1 MSVNA
6 MSTIVDVIIPVYGG
20 VAEVEACLESVLAS
34 ENSTLGDVIVV
45 NDCSPEPEIHEYL
58 SKLSDAGL
66 IKLII
71 NDENLG
77 FVRSCN
83 LAASLQPEND
93 FLLLNA
99 DTEVHG
105 DWLDRIAAHAR
116 RHHRIASVSPFSNNA
131 TIASYPWGGNSRD
144 ASTDIN
150 VAELDRAMASANP
163 GESLSLPTAIGF
175 CMFVSREA
183 WQQAGGFDERYGRG
197 YGEEVEFCLATAA
210 QGWDHLLA
218 CDVFVYHAGNIS
230 FGYDSEQLKTDAQK
244 IVDQRY
250 PDFSRDVQEWIKQ
263 DPALPARLRCDLQ
276 RLNPGKGPR
285 ILHVCHALGGGVLQH
300 VQDLTA
306 ACSAHSDGV
315 NFMLLPW
322 GKNAISIEAV
332 GGRGAFAMR
341 LPGPDAEQRLSEL
354 LDALGIQRIHY
365 HHYAGLPQ
373 WILEVPSRLSL
384 PYDVT
389 IHDFVAACPQYH
401 FQTSTG
407 RFCGRPSIA
416 GCRACVDDRPDEWN
430 LGIEQWRARFSEHLS
445 GAARVICP
453 SHSAAEATTSYY
465 PDSDCVVWPHFDTQT
480 EQFNAHQTQR
490 PLRIKV
496 AIVGALSHIKGF
508 ELVSAVI
515 RYAEQTD
522 LPLDFV
528 VVGPTIKPLHR
539 ETRAAVT
546 GPYRR
551 ELLPDILVRER
562 PDCFFFASQVPETFN
577 YALSGCMAT
586 GLPIVAISC
595 GAIEERLKDVSS
607 ATLLPVDSGVEAVVG
622 ALLKQVHA
630 GAAMTSETQNIST
643 TAVTAADYA
652 ARYLAPLDDPEE
664 LNQQRLLTVLSA
676 LADLEKPLAAPLP
689 PLGELLNAALEQL
702 NPEAQAALRR
712 HTHDSHAI
720 LEERER
726 HLEIRAAEVRD
737 LTQTIVDLKRSND
750 REETHLKDQIE
761 RLQTA
766 NAVEVEHLH
775 DVVQTLEAARF
786 DIAIQRDE
794 IAIQLEGAIADR
806 ERLAARVEELENST
820 LWRLL
825 TPVRWG
831 LHQIKMGGRGA
842 LPLLKFCKKAFVFS
856 RYHYSMGGWGG
867 LQAALVR
874 RTTRLLQ
881 RGHASPSRQIQPEKD
896 FALMPPAEATITQ
909 TETPDLSIVI
919 PSYGEHAVTANCL
932 RSIAA
937 HPPSLPYEVIVADD
951 AYPEPFDAAGF
962 DIRGVSVHRNE
973 QNLGFLLNCNEAVA
987 RAKGRRVLLLNNDT
1001 QVLEGAIDALW
1012 RTFDDHDRV
1021 GAVGSKLLY
1030 PSGLL
1035 QEAGGIIWRDGS
1047 GWNWGRDED
1056 PSLPRFNYVRN
1067 VDYCSAAALMV
1078 DREAWTSVGG
1088 FDEQFAPCYYEDT
1101 DLCFALRK
1109 KGWRTL
1115 YQPASRVVHFE
1126 GVSHGTDTDTGPKA
1140 YQVRNQDRFASKWE
1154 AELAAHALNGQ
1165 NPNQECDRQARL
1177 SILWVEACMLTP
1189 NQDSGSLRTLRLL
1202 RILRDIGCRVTFVA
1216 DNLLADEP
1224 YAQALRD
1231 AGIEVLHAPHVHSL
1245 KEFLTRRGGEYDVV
1259 TLCRHYIAIQ
1269 YVELIKATHPS
1280 TTVWFDTIDLHYLR
1294 LQRQYELDTAAA
1306 TQKMA
1311 ELAYAEE
1318 MEVIKKSDL
1327 TIVVSESEVA
1337 ALEDEVPTAPVALI
1351 SNIHD
1356 IDESEVS
1363 VDGRS
1368 DVLFVGGFQHPPN
1381 IDAVEYFGNDI
1392 WPHFKAA
1399 CPEAEALVIGS
1410 RMPETLKRW
1419 GEERGLTM
1427 IGFVDDLKPY
1437 YEQCRLAIAPLRYGA
1452 GVKGK
1457 VNQALSYG
1465 VPVIGSQTA
1474 LEGMGLRHGED
1485 AMVADAPDSF
1495 ARAMVSVYND
1505 DELWQLLSSNGQA
1518 SLQGRFTPDVA
1529 KAALELAIRDVKGK
1543 ASF

>member
-1 MSVNA
+1 
-6 MSTIVDVIIPVYGG
+6 
-20 VAEVEACLESVLAS
+20 
-34 ENSTLGDVIVV
+34 
-45 NDCSPEPEIHEYL
+45 
-58 SKLSDAGL
+58 
-66 IKLII
+66 
-71 NDENLG
+71 
-77 FVRSCN
+77 
-83 LAASLQPEND
+83 
-93 FLLLNA
+93 
-99 DTEVHG
+99 
-105 DWLDRIAAHAR
+105 
-116 RHHRIASVSPFSNNA
+116 
-131 TIASYPWGGNSRD
+131 
-144 ASTDIN
+144 
-150 VAELDRAMASANP
+150 
-163 GESLSLPTAIGF
+163 
-175 CMFVSREA
+175 
-183 WQQAGGFDERYGRG
+183 
-197 YGEEVEFCLATAA
+197 
-210 QGWDHLLA
+210 
-218 CDVFVYHAGNIS
+218 
-230 FGYDSEQLKTDAQK
+230 
-244 IVDQRY
+244 
-250 PDFSRDVQEWIKQ
+250 
-263 DPALPARLRCDLQ
+263 
-276 RLNPGKGPR
+276 
-285 ILHVCHALGGGVLQH
+285 
-300 VQDLTA
+300 
-306 ACSAHSDGV
+306 
-315 NFMLLPW
+315 
-322 GKNAISIEAV
+322 
-332 GGRGAFAMR
+332 
-341 LPGPDAEQRLSEL
+341 
-354 LDALGIQRIHY
+354 
-365 HHYAGLPQ
+365 
-373 WILEVPSRLSL
+373 
-384 PYDVT
+384 
-389 IHDFVAACPQYH
+389 
-401 FQTSTG
+401 
-407 RFCGRPSIA
+407 
-416 GCRACVDDRPDEWN
+416 
-430 LGIEQWRARFSEHLS
+430 
-445 GAARVICP
+445 
-453 SHSAAEATTSYY
+453 
-465 PDSDCVVWPHFDTQT
+465 
-480 EQFNAHQTQR
+480 
-490 PLRIKV
+490 
-496 AIVGALSHIKGF
+496 
-508 ELVSAVI
+508 
-515 RYAEQTD
+515 
-522 LPLDFV
+522 
-528 VVGPTIKPLHR
+528 
-539 ETRAAVT
+539 
-546 GPYRR
+546 
-551 ELLPDILVRER
+551 
-562 PDCFFFASQVPETFN
+562 
-577 YALSGCMAT
+577 
-586 GLPIVAISC
+586 
-595 GAIEERLKDVSS
+595 
-607 ATLLPVDSGVEAVVG
+607 
-622 ALLKQVHA
+622 
-630 GAAMTSETQNIST
+630 
-643 TAVTAADYA
+643 
-652 ARYLAPLDDPEE
+652 
-664 LNQQRLLTVLSA
+664 
-676 LADLEKPLAAPLP
+676 
-689 PLGELLNAALEQL
+689 
-702 NPEAQAALRR
+702 
-712 HTHDSHAI
+712 
-720 LEERER
+720 
-726 HLEIRAAEVRD
+726 
-737 LTQTIVDLKRSND
+737 
-750 REETHLKDQIE
+750 
-761 RLQTA
+761 
-766 NAVEVEHLH
+766 
-775 DVVQTLEAARF
+775 
-786 DIAIQRDE
+786 
-794 IAIQLEGAIADR
+794 
-806 ERLAARVEELENST
+806 
-820 LWRLL
+820 
-825 TPVRWG
+825 
-831 LHQIKMGGRGA
+831 
-842 LPLLKFCKKAFVFS
+842 
-856 RYHYSMGGWGG
+856 MGGWGG

>member
-1 MSVNA
+1 
-6 MSTIVDVIIPVYGG
+6 
-20 VAEVEACLESVLAS
+20 
-34 ENSTLGDVIVV
+34 
-45 NDCSPEPEIHEYL
+45 
-58 SKLSDAGL
+58 
-66 IKLII
+66 
-71 NDENLG
+71 
-77 FVRSCN
+77 
-83 LAASLQPEND
+83 
-93 FLLLNA
+93 
-99 DTEVHG
+99 
-105 DWLDRIAAHAR
+105 
-116 RHHRIASVSPFSNNA
+116 
-131 TIASYPWGGNSRD
+131 
-144 ASTDIN
+144 
-150 VAELDRAMASANP
+150 
-163 GESLSLPTAIGF
+163 
-175 CMFVSREA
+175 
-183 WQQAGGFDERYGRG
+183 
-197 YGEEVEFCLATAA
+197 
-210 QGWDHLLA
+210 
-218 CDVFVYHAGNIS
+218 
-230 FGYDSEQLKTDAQK
+230 
-244 IVDQRY
+244 
-250 PDFSRDVQEWIKQ
+250 
-263 DPALPARLRCDLQ
+263 
-276 RLNPGKGPR
+276 
-285 ILHVCHALGGGVLQH
+285 
-300 VQDLTA
+300 
-306 ACSAHSDGV
+306 
-315 NFMLLPW
+315 
-322 GKNAISIEAV
+322 
-332 GGRGAFAMR
+332 
-341 LPGPDAEQRLSEL
+341 
-354 LDALGIQRIHY
+354 
-365 HHYAGLPQ
+365 
-373 WILEVPSRLSL
+373 
-384 PYDVT
+384 
-389 IHDFVAACPQYH
+389 
-401 FQTSTG
+401 
-407 RFCGRPSIA
+407 
-416 GCRACVDDRPDEWN
+416 
-430 LGIEQWRARFSEHLS
+430 
-445 GAARVICP
+445 
-453 SHSAAEATTSYY
+453 
-465 PDSDCVVWPHFDTQT
+465 
-480 EQFNAHQTQR
+480 
-490 PLRIKV
+490 
-496 AIVGALSHIKGF
+496 
-508 ELVSAVI
+508 
-515 RYAEQTD
+515 
-522 LPLDFV
+522 
-528 VVGPTIKPLHR
+528 
-539 ETRAAVT
+539 
-546 GPYRR
+546 
-551 ELLPDILVRER
+551 
-562 PDCFFFASQVPETFN
+562 
-577 YALSGCMAT
+577 
-586 GLPIVAISC
+586 
-595 GAIEERLKDVSS
+595 
-607 ATLLPVDSGVEAVVG
+607 
-622 ALLKQVHA
+622 
-630 GAAMTSETQNIST
+630 
-643 TAVTAADYA
+643 
-652 ARYLAPLDDPEE
+652 
-664 LNQQRLLTVLSA
+664 
-676 LADLEKPLAAPLP
+676 
-689 PLGELLNAALEQL
+689 
-702 NPEAQAALRR
+702 
-712 HTHDSHAI
+712 
-720 LEERER
+720 
-726 HLEIRAAEVRD
+726 
-737 LTQTIVDLKRSND
+737 
-750 REETHLKDQIE
+750 
-761 RLQTA
+761 
-766 NAVEVEHLH
+766 
-775 DVVQTLEAARF
+775 
-786 DIAIQRDE
+786 
-794 IAIQLEGAIADR
+794 
-806 ERLAARVEELENST
+806 
-820 LWRLL
+820 
-825 TPVRWG
+825 
-831 LHQIKMGGRGA
+831 
-842 LPLLKFCKKAFVFS
+842 
-856 RYHYSMGGWGG
+856 
-867 LQAALVR
+867 
-874 RTTRLLQ
+874 
-881 RGHASPSRQIQPEKD
+881 
-896 FALMPPAEATITQ
+896 MPPAEATITQ
-909 TETPDLSIVI
+909 AETPDLSIVI

-951 AYPEPFDAAGF
+951 AYPVPFDPAGF
-962 DIRGVSVHRNE
+962 DIHGVSVHRNE

-987 RAKGRRVLLLNNDT
+987 RAKGLRVLLLNNDT
-1001 QVLEGAIDALW
+1001 QILEGAIDALW

-1078 DREAWTSVGG
+1078 DREAWKSVGG

-1109 KGWRTL
+1109 NGWRTL

-1165 NPNQECDRQARL
+1165 NPDQECDRQAQL

-1294 LQRQYELDTAAA
+1294 LQRQYELDNAAA

-1399 CPEAEALVIGS
+1399 CPEAEALIIGS

-1419 GEERGLTM
+1419 GEERGLKM

-1437 YEQCRLAIAPLRYGA
+1437 YEQCRLAMAPLRYGA

-1485 AMVADAPDSF
+1485 AMVADAPESF

-1529 KAALELAIRDVKGK
+1529 KAALELAIRDVKRK
-1543 ASF
+1543 AIF

>member
-1 MSVNA
+1 
-6 MSTIVDVIIPVYGG
+6 
-20 VAEVEACLESVLAS
+20 
-34 ENSTLGDVIVV
+34 
-45 NDCSPEPEIHEYL
+45 
-58 SKLSDAGL
+58 
-66 IKLII
+66 
-71 NDENLG
+71 
-77 FVRSCN
+77 
-83 LAASLQPEND
+83 
-93 FLLLNA
+93 
-99 DTEVHG
+99 
-105 DWLDRIAAHAR
+105 
-116 RHHRIASVSPFSNNA
+116 
-131 TIASYPWGGNSRD
+131 
-144 ASTDIN
+144 
-150 VAELDRAMASANP
+150 
-163 GESLSLPTAIGF
+163 
-175 CMFVSREA
+175 
-183 WQQAGGFDERYGRG
+183 
-197 YGEEVEFCLATAA
+197 
-210 QGWDHLLA
+210 
-218 CDVFVYHAGNIS
+218 
-230 FGYDSEQLKTDAQK
+230 
-244 IVDQRY
+244 
-250 PDFSRDVQEWIKQ
+250 
-263 DPALPARLRCDLQ
+263 
-276 RLNPGKGPR
+276 
-285 ILHVCHALGGGVLQH
+285 
-300 VQDLTA
+300 
-306 ACSAHSDGV
+306 
-315 NFMLLPW
+315 
-322 GKNAISIEAV
+322 
-332 GGRGAFAMR
+332 
-341 LPGPDAEQRLSEL
+341 
-354 LDALGIQRIHY
+354 
-365 HHYAGLPQ
+365 
-373 WILEVPSRLSL
+373 
-384 PYDVT
+384 
-389 IHDFVAACPQYH
+389 
-401 FQTSTG
+401 
-407 RFCGRPSIA
+407 
-416 GCRACVDDRPDEWN
+416 
-430 LGIEQWRARFSEHLS
+430 
-445 GAARVICP
+445 
-453 SHSAAEATTSYY
+453 
-465 PDSDCVVWPHFDTQT
+465 
-480 EQFNAHQTQR
+480 
-490 PLRIKV
+490 
-496 AIVGALSHIKGF
+496 
-508 ELVSAVI
+508 
-515 RYAEQTD
+515 
-522 LPLDFV
+522 
-528 VVGPTIKPLHR
+528 
-539 ETRAAVT
+539 
-546 GPYRR
+546 
-551 ELLPDILVRER
+551 
-562 PDCFFFASQVPETFN
+562 
-577 YALSGCMAT
+577 
-586 GLPIVAISC
+586 
-595 GAIEERLKDVSS
+595 
-607 ATLLPVDSGVEAVVG
+607 
-622 ALLKQVHA
+622 
-630 GAAMTSETQNIST
+630 
-643 TAVTAADYA
+643 
-652 ARYLAPLDDPEE
+652 
-664 LNQQRLLTVLSA
+664 
-676 LADLEKPLAAPLP
+676 
-689 PLGELLNAALEQL
+689 
-702 NPEAQAALRR
+702 
-712 HTHDSHAI
+712 
-720 LEERER
+720 
-726 HLEIRAAEVRD
+726 
-737 LTQTIVDLKRSND
+737 
-750 REETHLKDQIE
+750 
-761 RLQTA
+761 
-766 NAVEVEHLH
+766 
-775 DVVQTLEAARF
+775 
-786 DIAIQRDE
+786 
-794 IAIQLEGAIADR
+794 
-806 ERLAARVEELENST
+806 
-820 LWRLL
+820 
-825 TPVRWG
+825 
-831 LHQIKMGGRGA
+831 
-842 LPLLKFCKKAFVFS
+842 
-856 RYHYSMGGWGG
+856 
-867 LQAALVR
+867 
-874 RTTRLLQ
+874 
-881 RGHASPSRQIQPEKD
+881 
-896 FALMPPAEATITQ
+896 MPPAEATITQ
-909 TETPDLSIVI
+909 AETPDLSIVI

-951 AYPEPFDAAGF
+951 AYPEPFDPAGF
-962 DIRGVSVHRNE
+962 DIYGVSVHRNE

-1001 QVLEGAIDALW
+1001 QILEGAIDALW

-1078 DREAWTSVGG
+1078 DREAWKSVGG

-1109 KGWRTL
+1109 NGWRTL

-1165 NPNQECDRQARL
+1165 NPDQECDRQAQL

-1294 LQRQYELDTAAA
+1294 LQRQYELDNAAA

-1399 CPEAEALVIGS
+1399 CPEAEALIIGS

-1419 GEERGLTM
+1419 GEERGLKM

-1485 AMVADAPDSF
+1485 AMVADAPESF

>member
-1 MSVNA
+1 
-6 MSTIVDVIIPVYGG
+6 
-20 VAEVEACLESVLAS
+20 
-34 ENSTLGDVIVV
+34 
-45 NDCSPEPEIHEYL
+45 
-58 SKLSDAGL
+58 
-66 IKLII
+66 
-71 NDENLG
+71 
-77 FVRSCN
+77 
-83 LAASLQPEND
+83 
-93 FLLLNA
+93 
-99 DTEVHG
+99 
-105 DWLDRIAAHAR
+105 
-116 RHHRIASVSPFSNNA
+116 
-131 TIASYPWGGNSRD
+131 
-144 ASTDIN
+144 
-150 VAELDRAMASANP
+150 
-163 GESLSLPTAIGF
+163 
-175 CMFVSREA
+175 
-183 WQQAGGFDERYGRG
+183 
-197 YGEEVEFCLATAA
+197 
-210 QGWDHLLA
+210 
-218 CDVFVYHAGNIS
+218 
-230 FGYDSEQLKTDAQK
+230 
-244 IVDQRY
+244 
-250 PDFSRDVQEWIKQ
+250 
-263 DPALPARLRCDLQ
+263 
-276 RLNPGKGPR
+276 
-285 ILHVCHALGGGVLQH
+285 
-300 VQDLTA
+300 
-306 ACSAHSDGV
+306 
-315 NFMLLPW
+315 
-322 GKNAISIEAV
+322 
-332 GGRGAFAMR
+332 
-341 LPGPDAEQRLSEL
+341 
-354 LDALGIQRIHY
+354 
-365 HHYAGLPQ
+365 
-373 WILEVPSRLSL
+373 
-384 PYDVT
+384 
-389 IHDFVAACPQYH
+389 
-401 FQTSTG
+401 
-407 RFCGRPSIA
+407 
-416 GCRACVDDRPDEWN
+416 
-430 LGIEQWRARFSEHLS
+430 
-445 GAARVICP
+445 
-453 SHSAAEATTSYY
+453 
-465 PDSDCVVWPHFDTQT
+465 
-480 EQFNAHQTQR
+480 
-490 PLRIKV
+490 
-496 AIVGALSHIKGF
+496 
-508 ELVSAVI
+508 
-515 RYAEQTD
+515 
-522 LPLDFV
+522 
-528 VVGPTIKPLHR
+528 
-539 ETRAAVT
+539 
-546 GPYRR
+546 
-551 ELLPDILVRER
+551 
-562 PDCFFFASQVPETFN
+562 
-577 YALSGCMAT
+577 
-586 GLPIVAISC
+586 
-595 GAIEERLKDVSS
+595 
-607 ATLLPVDSGVEAVVG
+607 
-622 ALLKQVHA
+622 
-630 GAAMTSETQNIST
+630 
-643 TAVTAADYA
+643 
-652 ARYLAPLDDPEE
+652 
-664 LNQQRLLTVLSA
+664 
-676 LADLEKPLAAPLP
+676 
-689 PLGELLNAALEQL
+689 
-702 NPEAQAALRR
+702 
-712 HTHDSHAI
+712 
-720 LEERER
+720 
-726 HLEIRAAEVRD
+726 
-737 LTQTIVDLKRSND
+737 
-750 REETHLKDQIE
+750 
-761 RLQTA
+761 
-766 NAVEVEHLH
+766 
-775 DVVQTLEAARF
+775 
-786 DIAIQRDE
+786 
-794 IAIQLEGAIADR
+794 
-806 ERLAARVEELENST
+806 
-820 LWRLL
+820 
-825 TPVRWG
+825 
-831 LHQIKMGGRGA
+831 
-842 LPLLKFCKKAFVFS
+842 
-856 RYHYSMGGWGG
+856 MGGWGG

-874 RTTRLLQ
+874 RTTRLLK
-881 RGHASPSRQIQPEKD
+881 RGHASPSRQIQSEKD

-909 TETPDLSIVI
+909 AETPDLSIVI

-951 AYPEPFDAAGF
+951 AYPEPFDPAGF
-962 DIRGVSVHRNE
+962 DIYGVSVHRNE

-1001 QVLEGAIDALW
+1001 QILEGAIDALW
-1012 RTFDDHDRV
+1012 RTFDNHDRV

-1078 DREAWTSVGG
+1078 DREAWKSVGG

-1109 KGWRTL
+1109 NGWRTL

-1165 NPNQECDRQARL
+1165 NPDQECDRQARL

-1294 LQRQYELDTAAA
+1294 LQRQYELDNAAA

-1399 CPEAEALVIGS
+1399 CPEAEALIIGS

-1419 GEERGLTM
+1419 GEERGLKM

-1485 AMVADAPDSF
+1485 AMVADAPESF

-1505 DELWQLLSSNGQA
+1505 DELWQLLSAKGQA